1 MHGTVKDGLVC
12 FCHRQTFPAPIARM
26 SSTALESELHW
37 RTCSTAPT
45 NTIGPRPLFRS
56 STPRE
61 LRDFLL
67 LYRCIVYI
75 PIRIF
80 NSSVGVSTHCTLL
93 EWIWMKL
100 EYENVEDGEWRNLGM
115 GKCLG
120 LRGVWTLRFD
130 EIQYSTV
137 QYCTVRG
144 VGPNQPWK
152 YSIINKRQD
161 PLFSRWFGLET
172 EAGWFMM
179 LSILIVTVSYR
190 YATDRGN

>member
-45 NTIGPRPLFRS
+45 NAIGPRPLFRS

-137 QYCTVRG
+137 LYCTVYSTWS
-144 VGPNQPWK
+144 GPEP
-152 YSIINKRQD
+152 
-161 PLFSRWFGLET
+161 SRE
-172 EAGWFMM
+172 
-179 LSILIVTVSYR
+179 STVSSMRDKIRYSPDDLVWKPKRDGSWCYR
-190 YATDRGN
+190 YW